1 MVVPLFSRREGPVL
15 KGRRLTLRCP
25 TSRDFLEWAELR
37 RASRS
42 FLEPW
47 EPRWAPDEL
56 ERAGWRQRL
65 ARYRQ
70 DYAQGNAI
78 AFFLFE
84 NASNRLVGGITLGN
98 IRHGVSQSAHIGYW
112 VGERYAGQGLMVD
125 AVLLLS
131 RYAFDTMRLHRLE
144 AACIPDN
151 IRSARVLEK
160 AGFRREGLLR
170 SFLRINGEWH
180 DHYLYA
186 LIVGDPLGQDT
197 GAAFRAAMKG

>member
-1 MVVPLFSRREGPVL
+1 MIVPLFSRRDGPVL
-15 KGRRLTLRCP
+15 KGARLTLRCP
-25 TSRDFLEWAELR
+25 ANSDFAEWAELR

-56 ERAGWRQRL
+56 ERGGWRQRL

-70 DYAQGNAI
+70 DYAQGSSI

-112 VGERYAGQGLMVD
+112 VGERFAGQGLMAD
-125 AVLLLS
+125 AVLLLA

-197 GAAFRAAMKG
+197 RAASRAAMKG